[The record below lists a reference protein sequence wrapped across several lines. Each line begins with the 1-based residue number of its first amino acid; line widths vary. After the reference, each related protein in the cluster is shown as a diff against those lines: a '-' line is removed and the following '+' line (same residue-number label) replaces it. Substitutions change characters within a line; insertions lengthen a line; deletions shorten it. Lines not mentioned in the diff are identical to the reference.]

1 MGNWIT
7 DLLMPMVA
15 AVYNSQDCVLQVEI
29 REDGASASLIP
40 LEVFDEGEDCEDE
53 ED

>member
-1 MGNWIT
+1 MDRWIS

-15 AVYNSQDCVLQVEI
+15 AVYQSQECILQVTI
-29 REDGASASLIP
+29 YEDGASAALIP